1 MEFRR
6 ISSITEYRE
15 LYTNSLHQ
23 RFGIEAEAEYT
34 EWKSLNGSKMLTLTA
49 TELRELADVIEK

>member
-15 LYTNSLHQ
+15 LSKNSMHQ
-23 RFGIEAEAEYT
+23 RFGIEIEDVYT
-34 EWKSLNGSKMLTLTA
+34 EWRPLNGSKMLTLTA